1 MLHRFLAAAALLG
14 LLAPRAAHAQ
24 LSLGDALREAD
35 RGAYANRAASGAAA
49 ASRAGTL
56 RPLHGILPSARI
68 EAGFVRT
75 TDPIGAFGTTLR
87 QRAVTQAAF
96 DPARLNFPAP
106 VDNYQAGAVA
116 ELPLFNPDAWT
127 GRRAARHAADAADA
141 QADWTRV
148 ETHTDVVRAYFGA
161 VLADERAATL
171 RAAVTAAQAHLRQA
185 RAMVREGL
193 VTKADALLADVR
205 AGEVAADLA
214 EASGNAT
221 IARRQLALILG
232 RPINDLPVVP
242 AALPPSDQIRAIA
255 AADTAAQP
263 PSPRADVA
271 AAEAGSAA
279 ARADALRAKST
290 LLPRLNSFARFD
302 WNAPGGLFAGQKNW
316 TVGVMASWSL
326 FAGASEIADIQ
337 AAAGQQLAAD
347 AQAEAAVARAELE
360 VERTRT
366 TLAVM
371 LQRME
376 LADAGAAQAAEAHR
390 LVARRYGGGLATVAE
405 LLSAQATE
413 TGSALA
419 LANARYGVITAAAE
433 RRQAL
438 GGDPDELAARLDRVM
453 VRVAGSA
460 SAATPGDTTGPAD
473 SAAALPTPVPPSR

>member
-1 MLHRFLAAAALLG
+1 MTLAPSPCPCCTAPSLPPPSLG
-14 LLAPRAAHAQ
+14 LLAPQAAHAQ

-56 RPLHGILPSARI
+56 LPLRGILPSARI

-141 QADWTRV
+141 QADWTRI

-185 RAMVREGL
+185 PLDGAR
-193 VTKADALLADVR
+193 R
-205 AGEVAADLA
+205 AGHQGRRAPRRRPRRR
-214 EASGNAT
+214 SGS
-221 IARRQLALILG
+221 RPGRSHRQRHHRPSRSSRLLLG
-232 RPINDLPVVP
+232 RPVNDLPVVP
-242 AALPPSDQIRAIA
+242 AALPPAQQIRAIA
-255 AADTAAQP
+255 AADTGAQP
-263 PSPRADVA
+263 QASRADVT

-279 ARADALRAKST
+279 ARADALRARST
-290 LLPRLNSFARFD
+290 LLPRLNSFARYD

-326 FAGASEIADIQ
+326 FC
-337 AAAGQQLAAD
+337 
-347 AQAEAAVARAELE
+347 R
-360 VERTRT
+360 R
-366 TLAVM
+366 
-371 LQRME
+371 QR
-376 LADAGAAQAAEAHR
+376 D
-390 LVARRYGGGLATVAE
+390 RRHPG
-405 LLSAQATE
+405 
-413 TGSALA
+413 
-419 LANARYGVITAAAE
+419 R
-433 RRQAL
+433 RRQA
-438 GGDPDELAARLDRVM
+438 ARR
-453 VRVAGSA
+453 RR
-460 SAATPGDTTGPAD
+460 PG
-473 SAAALPTPVPPSR
+473 